1 MQPVLYAA
9 GYDYSFLNGTAP
21 GALGRRVSE
30 RIRLDRI
37 ANMTPQP
44 RVQPGE
50 AGYAE
55 YLDKRRFAQA
65 QGLTVIVGRNT
76 LKEYLW
82 GLKQG
87 WLTDFD
93 AVQEERGDEGKM
105 QDLREE
111 LAKDSTFDEVPKQID
126 TESLDGEEGSIS
138 SSAHAT
144 KRRSNLMPPVASFS
158 FYNPP
163 SPPTASTSND
173 TPESR
178 SLIIP
183 AASSIPQQP
192 PMLFLSFDHPLGYLR
207 YWPIKMF
214 KFLFFERYRVQK
226 GCETALSIIQAVH
239 PSQDHTFTFLEDE
252 DPRRGIRPIQPPKNL
267 EQTSYREEEPVQ
279 LEDVLNE
286 KRKKIRE
293 EWEGYPLPET
303 GSKDLDTGL
312 LEEYHY
318 RKSFSETPANI
329 FSQRKEFYDTL
340 PEKLKTA
347 RELESRD
354 RLPTKDEQ
362 KYPPPTEPELVE
374 ERVNKERRW
383 RNDFQG
389 WLMTRVGSK
398 VTWDP
403 KFETF
408 KVLDLD
414 LARANRE
421 KYGYVADRHEVKELA

>member
-1 MQPVLYAA
+1 
-9 GYDYSFLNGTAP
+9 
-21 GALGRRVSE
+21 
-30 RIRLDRI
+30 
-37 ANMTPQP
+37 MTPQP

-65 QGLTVIVGRNT
+65 QGLTVVVGRNT

-82 GLKQG
+82 GLRQG
-87 WLTDFD
+87 WLIDFD

-111 LAKDSTFDEVPKQID
+111 LAKDGTFDEAPKTLVED
-126 TESLDGEEGSIS
+126 DHSNDDAS
-138 SSAHAT
+138 SSGSHSPT
-144 KRRSNLMPPVASFS
+144 KQRSSLMPPVASFN

-163 SPPTASTSND
+163 TPPVTSTSND
-173 TPESR
+173 TLEGK
-178 SLIIP
+178 SLIVPAVSNIP
-183 AASSIPQQP
+183 TQP
-192 PMLFLSFDHPLGYLR
+192 PMLFLPFDHPLGYLR

-239 PSQDHTFTFLEDE
+239 PQEHHTATFMEDE
-252 DPRRGIRPIQPPKNL
+252 DSRRGIRPIEPPKNL
-267 EQTSYREEEPVQ
+267 EQTSYKDEEPVQ

-286 KRKKIRE
+286 KKKKLRE

-312 LEEYHY
+312 QDEYHY
-318 RKSFSETPANI
+318 RKTFSDTPANI
-329 FSQRKEFYDTL
+329 VGQRKEFYDNL

-347 RELESRD
+347 RELANRD
-354 RLPTKDEQ
+354 RLPTKEEQ
-362 KYPPPTEPELVE
+362 KYPPPTESELVE
-374 ERVNKERRW
+374 DRVNKERRW

-403 KFETF
+403 RFETF

-421 KYGYVADRHEVKELA
+421 KSGFVVGKSEVHELA